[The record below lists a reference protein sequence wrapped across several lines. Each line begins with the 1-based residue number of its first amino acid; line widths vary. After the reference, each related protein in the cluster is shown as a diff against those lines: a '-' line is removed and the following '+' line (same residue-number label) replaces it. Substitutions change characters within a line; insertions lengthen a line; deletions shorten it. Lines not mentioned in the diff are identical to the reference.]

1 MTLWG
6 LVLAIHILCIVIWV
20 GGMFFALIVLR
31 PSLSSLDPAP
41 RVAVHNQV
49 FRRFFLVIWHVMP
62 IALITGYAML
72 FGVYGGFAG
81 ANWAVQTMQ
90 GLGLIMAAVF
100 LFVFFGPWPRF
111 RAAISP
117 ARSAAAADTIRKL
130 ILLNL
135 ALGLV
140 TVFIAALGRTGW

>member
-1 MTLWG
+1 MTLWSV
-6 LVLAIHILCIVIWV
+6 VLALHILSAVIWV
-20 GGMFFALIVLR
+20 GGMFFALVVLR
-31 PSLSSLDPAP
+31 PSLSGLEPAP

-72 FGVYGGFAG
+72 FGVYGGFGG
-81 ANWAVQTMQ
+81 ANWAIQTMQ

-100 LFVFFGPWPRF
+100 LAVFFGPWPRF
-111 RAAISP
+111 RAAVSP
-117 ARSAAAADTIRKL
+117 ARAGAAADMIRKL

-135 ALGLV
+135 VLGLV
-140 TVFIAALGRTGW
+140 TACVAAFGRTTW

>member
-1 MTLWG
+1 MTFWG

-90 GLGLIMAAVF
+90 GLGLDHGGRFPVR
-100 LFVFFGPWPRF
+100 LFRPLASLPGGRQPCTLGRG
-111 RAAISP
+111 RRT
-117 ARSAAAADTIRKL
+117 RSASSFCSISR
-130 ILLNL
+130 
-135 ALGLV
+135 LV
-140 TVFIAALGRTGW
+140 S